1 MTYNVN
7 LHNAIDDLTNFVR
20 FLFDISKGPHIGCGF
35 ICFYGSIYLS
45 WYNPLR
51 YLRSLE
57 HVQ

>member
-35 ICFYGSIYLS
+35 IYFYDCKVLYISHGIT
-45 WYNPLR
+45 P
-51 YLRSLE
+51 
-57 HVQ
+57 